1 MTGIKYTFIPP
12 YLSTGASPVP
22 VLSSRLSDL
31 DQQMRTFIAEKRAV
45 GLLHGQPPP
54 SPLAQSYT
62 TPINAKKSL
71 PITPNQLS
79 LPRQERKPVKL
90 SKKQSKPMLR
100 LVPPKGTA
108 AMATFGNSGWSSG
121 GVITGTEPRIIPH
134 LIPWNTNS
142 LSIMSINAHPIPVPP
157 ATVSPPG
164 KFQRRMDPWKKR
176 RRPASFVET
185 EIAANR
191 GDFLWATSTT
201 PEFAINHQPW
211 TSPECSPLLPP
222 PRGNS
227 IQSRRSG
234 DLRVMPPHPLPVNV
248 APRLQPGQ
256 ASPPP
261 TNHQSRKQS
270 RTRTTEIL
278 ESVLG
283 TYPRKKPLAPPSMST
298 ESIEDRIL
306 SHRTTIDMAAQLPT
320 TPPPPPTP
328 AKSRAQREAQRER
341 AKILPLP
348 LATPVGFVAELEGS
362 IVSEIKVVDNAPSAS
377 VLSAPVLGV
386 NDKPRKRKINPS
398 KIKSNLS
405 PSRHTIPEGKEI
417 YACLPLPAVPS
428 PSQSRSHSPTPSG
441 MHKSSESSPVID
453 IQLGIGD
460 GDGLVQWFENFRW
473 GEGLSSPRLSP
484 GTPGGNGNTICTLPL
499 SSKPTTPKSAK
510 STFSEKD
517 RASVLNPDGIIRNG
531 EQSRPALSPNTSNI
545 NGLLSP
551 AYLASPRLASCYGS
565 RSSFASSAGD
575 AFRFDLEVGKALSAV
590 GGLCGDAEYE
600 GDDSSD
606 TSNEFDTHLEQE
618 IEMILNGAYGGGS
631 SDDWRDGVHSTDSP
645 FPKQDDEREEEIMV
659 GLDIDMGKTGMDE
672 VMGDEDGWSERP
684 RTRYIAGRNS
694 MLDSDVIFCLRG
706 IDSM

>member
-1 MTGIKYTFIPP
+1 
-12 YLSTGASPVP
+12 
-22 VLSSRLSDL
+22 
-31 DQQMRTFIAEKRAV
+31 
-45 GLLHGQPPP
+45 
-54 SPLAQSYT
+54 
-62 TPINAKKSL
+62 
-71 PITPNQLS
+71 
-79 LPRQERKPVKL
+79 
-90 SKKQSKPMLR
+90 
-100 LVPPKGTA
+100 
-108 AMATFGNSGWSSG
+108 MATSGNSGRSSG

-142 LSIMSINAHPIPVPP
+142 LSIMSINAPPISVPP

-191 GDFLWATSTT
+191 GDFLWATLTT

-234 DLRVMPPHPLPVNV
+234 DLRVMPPHPSPVNV
-248 APRLQPGQ
+248 APRLQPSQ
-256 ASPPP
+256 TSSPP

-283 TYPRKKPLAPPSMST
+283 TYPRRKPLAPPSMST

-306 SHRTTIDMAAQLPT
+306 SHRTTIDMAAQLPR

-362 IVSEIKVVDNAPSAS
+362 MVSEIKVVDDAPSAS

-386 NDKPRKRKINPS
+386 NDRPRKRKVNPS

-428 PSQSRSHSPTPSG
+428 PSQSRSHSPTPSR

-473 GEGLSSPRLSP
+473 GEGLSSPSLSP
-484 GTPGGNGNTICTLPL
+484 ATPGRNGSTICILPL

-517 RASVLNPDGIIRNG
+517 RASVLNPDGAIQNG

-545 NGLLSP
+545 NGFLSP
-551 AYLASPRLASCYGS
+551 VYLASPRLASCYGS

-575 AFRFDLEVGKALSAV
+575 AFRFDLEVGEALSAV
-590 GGLCGDAEYE
+590 DEEEEFDANELYQINPVKMNIEIQGQQVFSGWELGVGGLYNGGYRDLEERPQVEGGGLGFGGLRGDAEYE

-618 IEMILNGAYGGGS
+618 IEMILNGVYGGGS
-631 SDDWRDGVHSTDSP
+631 SDDWRDGVYSTDSP
-645 FPKQDDEREEEIMV
+645 FPEQDDERGGEITV
-659 GLDIDMGKTGMDE
+659 GLDIDMGKTGGAGMDE